1 MEFIYFHGIPK
12 KQHLQAIQQLHQH
25 VFEGSELSLH
35 ELQNKPN
42 LLTCLAYSGDEVIG
56 FKMGYE
62 LRPDL
67 FYSWLGG
74 VHISFRKQ
82 GIAME
87 LMSLQHTLLME
98 TGYET
103 VQTKSTNTLKGMLIL
118 NIKYGFDVI
127 STYTNAKGKHK
138 IILEKLL

>member
-1 MEFIYFHGIPK
+1 MEFIYFHGIPE
-12 KQHLQAIQQLHQH
+12 KQYLQAIQQLHQH

-35 ELQNKPN
+35 DLQNKPN
-42 LLTCLAYSGDEVIG
+42 LLTCLAYSGDELVG

-62 LRPDL
+62 LSPDL

-74 VHISFRKQ
+74 VHISSRKQ
-82 GIAME
+82 GIALN
-87 LMSLQHTLLME
+87 LMSLQHSLLKKLD
-98 TGYET
+98 YKT

-118 NIKYGFDVI
+118 NIKFGFDVI

-138 IILEKLL
+138 IILEQLL